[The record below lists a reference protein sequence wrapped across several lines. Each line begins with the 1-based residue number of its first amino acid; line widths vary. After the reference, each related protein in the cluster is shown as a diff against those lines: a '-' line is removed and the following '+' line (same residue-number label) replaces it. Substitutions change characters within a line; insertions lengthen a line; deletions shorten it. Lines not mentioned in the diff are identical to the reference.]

1 MSVQDGQYMWF
12 YGASPEQQATF
23 MSQGQLPP
31 DYPMSGPTQTT
42 AGGQLLTFGDGGG
55 PTRSEYEQYR
65 SENSGIPLARP
76 AVTDAVSGARR
87 NPGQPPLDPSNPY
100 SYEYQKA
107 HGPTSQNPD
116 PTIVGSAGWNDPVQ
130 KQLRENRTL
139 IANQGA
145 DTDIR
150 LAQLA
155 ELAKQTQGNNEA
167 EIARQ
172 NGLIDAQD
180 PANAFFG
187 GYMVDQAG
195 NLARSR
201 DNANGLATNSLGT
214 YVSGLRGINAQNDAT
229 IGRLNS
235 VYDDLSNPLV
245 SNLISQGAIAD
256 PEALAGQ
263 QQALGQLQ
271 GAAGGSLDY
280 SSQAAGAYADP
291 KYLAMRDQG
300 LEDLYGVSKGSKDV
314 HVGQEDPEAYR
325 AAMDALHQMGS
336 LTTPQLTDAEKFLY
350 EQARQAQEMDERAI
364 SSARMSDLRR
374 RNMAGGGAE
383 LTQGA
388 LDAQRTSQ
396 NRVLSDL
403 GANAQAVARATGM
416 LQSYGQLGGA
426 LNSEAN
432 ALATGNANRQLQALG
447 MYEQGAEVAEQQS
460 FQQEYDRGLAADKA
474 SSDNQS
480 TRLGGMVASGNQ
492 ANAMQDDA
500 FNRGQ
505 AADVMSRYNKTFE
518 QDERNALWGRTT
530 DVTGFAL
537 SKNAQNSNNLSNAF
551 SGEQKVIDSN
561 YGRDRDVTNTNLGIA
576 STIHGW
582 GTDQLDR
589 RLGVSDKAIGVNN
602 QGFGRDFGI
611 AGAQIGGTQF
621 TLPLMMQNNTQIAGI
636 AAGEKASDEAKT
648 AAVGAAKSGN
658 TSISLGNIAN
668 LWNGAGTNWS
678 GLSDAQL
685 ASIGVSDAEAAKRL
699 GKS

>member
-1 MSVQDGQYMWF
+1 MSIQDGQYMWF

-31 DYPMSGPTQTT
+31 DYPISGPTQTT
-42 AGGQLLTFGDGGG
+42 AGGQVMTFGDGGG
-55 PTRSEYEQYR
+55 FTPTEYEKYR
-65 SENSGIPLARP
+65 SENTGVPLARP
-76 AVTDAVSGARR
+76 TVTDAVSGSRY
-87 NPGQPPLDPSNPY
+87 NPAQAPLDPSSPY

-107 HGPTSQNPD
+107 HGATSQNPD

-130 KQLRENRTL
+130 KALRDNRTL
-139 IANQGA
+139 IADQGA
-145 DTDIR
+145 STDIK

-155 ELAKQTQGNNEA
+155 ELAKQTQSNNAA
-167 EIARQ
+167 EIVRQ

-195 NLARSR
+195 NLANSR
-201 DNANGLATNSLGT
+201 DNANSLASNSLGT
-214 YVSGLRGINAQNDAT
+214 YVGGLRNINTQNDAA
-229 IGRLNS
+229 IGKLGS
-235 VYDDLSNPLV
+235 VYDDLSHPLV
-245 SNLISQGAIAD
+245 ANLTSQAAIAD
-256 PEALAGQ
+256 PQALAGQ
-263 QQALGQLQ
+263 QLALGQLQ
-271 GAAGGSLDY
+271 GAANGSLDY
-280 SSQAAGAYADP
+280 TSQAAGAYADP
-291 KYLAMRDQG
+291 KYLAMRDKG
-300 LEDLYGVSKGSKDV
+300 LNDLYGVSQGSKDV
-314 HVGQEDPEAYR
+314 HVGQEDPEAYKS
-325 AAMDALHQMGS
+325 AMDALHQMGS
-336 LTTPQLTDAEKFLY
+336 LTTPHLTDAENFLY

-416 LQSYGQLGGA
+416 LQSYGQLGNA
-426 LNSEAN
+426 MNSEAN
-432 ALATGNANRQLQALG
+432 GLATGNANRQLQALG
-447 MYEQGAEVAEQQS
+447 MYEQGSEVAEQQS

-505 AADVMSRYNKTFE
+505 AADVMSRYNKSFE

-530 DVTGFAL
+530 DLTGMTL
-537 SKNAQNSNNLSNAF
+537 SKNAQNSNNLTNAF

-561 YGRDRDVTNTNLGIA
+561 YGRDRDVTSTNLGVA

-602 QGFGRDFGI
+602 QGFGRDAGI
-611 AGAQIGGTQF
+611 TGAQIGATQF
-621 TLPLMMQNNTQIAGI
+621 TLPLMTQNNTQIAGI
-636 AAGEKASDEAKT
+636 AAGKQEAQ
-648 AAVGAAKSGN
+648 AAGEAEVARERE
-658 TSISLGNIAN
+658 AN
-668 LWNGAGTNWS
+668 SS
-678 GLSDAQL
+678 GLFGTVIGSKNGVAGLFNGSWFNGGGGLTNAQL
-685 ASIGVSDAEAAKRL
+685 ASAKKN
-699 GKS
+699 GWV